1 MEWYNIGQQ
10 QINKDQCPNC
20 NATSIDCTEKVIE
33 GKYTLE
39 YLICYDCHTQWD
51 QEFVTKEKKNWAMTT
66 SIKM

>member
-51 QEFVTKEKKNWAMTT
+51 QEFVTKEKKNWAITT

>member
-39 YLICYDCHTQWD
+39 YLICYDCRAEWD
-51 QEFVTKEKKNWAMTT
+51 QEFVTKEEKDWAITT